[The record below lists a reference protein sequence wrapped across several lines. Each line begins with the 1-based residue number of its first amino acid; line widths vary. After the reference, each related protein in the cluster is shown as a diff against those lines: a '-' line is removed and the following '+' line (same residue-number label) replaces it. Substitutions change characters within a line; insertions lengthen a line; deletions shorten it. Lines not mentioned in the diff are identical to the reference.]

1 MKCPVCFSAW
11 DDAKGTTCPQ
21 CHFDSAS
28 ADARDSQKILKA
40 REAFKEKASAYDP
53 DSRVSR
59 LDVLKPWFAVVLGFV
74 IFCLWLRACA
84 THGRMF

>member
-1 MKCPVCFSAW
+1 MKCPVCFSTW
-11 DDAKGTTCPQ
+11 DDAKGVLCPQ
-21 CHFDSAS
+21 CHFDPAS
-28 ADARDSQKILKA
+28 ADAHDSQKILQA
-40 REAFKEKASAYDP
+40 REAFKEKATAYDP
-53 DSRVSR
+53 NSRVTR